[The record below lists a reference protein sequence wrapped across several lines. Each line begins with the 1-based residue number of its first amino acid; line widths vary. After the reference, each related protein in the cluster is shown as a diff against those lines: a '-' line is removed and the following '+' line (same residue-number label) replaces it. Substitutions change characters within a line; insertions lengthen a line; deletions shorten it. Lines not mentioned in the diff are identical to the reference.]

1 MTLDVTDIIHDPDVG
16 IPVTIARTNAPILAN
31 GRAGAETYVNTNI
44 TASVQPMPTRELVF
58 MPEGLR
64 NQGIV
69 VVFCQSELLTMP
81 MPDRF
86 DYLNATWEITE
97 VHDWNSTAGYWH
109 ALATRV
115 TQT

>member
-1 MTLDVTDIIHDPDVG
+1 MTLNVSDIINDPDVG
-16 IPVTIARTNAPILAN
+16 ISVIIMRTAAPTLAN
-31 GRAGAETYVNTNI
+31 GRAGAETYTSTGI
-44 TASVQPMPTRELVF
+44 TASVQPMPTRELEF

-69 VVFCQSELLTMP
+69 QVFCMYELYTMP

-86 DYLNATWEITE
+86 TYLSATWEIIK
-97 VHDWNSTAGYWH
+97 VDDWNSSAGYWH